1 MNKTDKKI
9 MVDNNNNEGI
19 VNNSNEPSQNNELK
33 RMIEKKISDLTEQ
46 LGVIGNEIQE
56 LKTIEVSDE
65 IKKIVVG
72 STEFNI
78 EDFMKEPDIKVYRNW
93 LKIKKELEE
102 KEQHELDNLIEREDE
117 KDWENHFQDYIS
129 SNYGWSDLDYI
140 DDLYDFGSFVYDRIT
155 DPDDYSI
162 ESFKDDFM
170 NDKLGSE
177 TLSNYIENSLE
188 V

>member
-1 MNKTDKKI
+1 

-78 EDFMKEPDIKVYRNW
+78 EDFMKEPDIKIYRNW

-102 KEQHELDNLIEREDE
+102 KSEGEVDELVYSENE
-117 KDWENHFQDYIS
+117 KSWENNFQDYIG

-140 DDLYDFGSFVYDRIT
+140 DDLYDFVDFVYDRIT

-162 ESFKDDFM
+162 DGFKDDFM
-170 NDKLGSE
+170 GDKHEKE

>member
-1 MNKTDKKI
+1 

-102 KEQHELDNLIEREDE
+102 KSLSEVDELVYSENE
-117 KDWENHFQDYIS
+117 KDWDNNFQDYIS
-129 SNYGWSDLDYI
+129 SNYSWRDLDDI
-140 DDLYDFGSFVYDRIT
+140 DDFFDWYDFVSDYIK
-155 DPDDYSI
+155 DPDNYQI
-162 ESFKDDFM
+162 EGFKEDFM
-170 NDKLGSE
+170 NDKPDSE